1 MKGLFSKIAA
11 ACLLAAT
18 AQTGSAQFY
27 VGLNA
32 GYAFSTTSDYV
43 GTNQTYSSTGALTSS
58 KAVYSTIGGGAPIQL
73 NLGYGLKKY
82 LRFDLGVTYLA
93 GKNTTLS
100 EYTKTNETY
109 SLKAQTMQVRLNPS
123 IIAHAPMGEDS
134 KLSPY
139 ARFGVVLPIT
149 GKTTATQQFDGT
161 MGSTAY
167 SRTIVTESKGA
178 VSLGFETG
186 IGVAYMVN
194 DNIGITGELSYTGL
208 RIKSAEQTLTK
219 YQRVDGSTTTDVL
232 ALPTTTTYVKST
244 IYQDELT
251 SSSNNSSTAPNG
263 AIDPNKAK
271 NELATTTNFSSL
283 AIRVGVFYKF
293 GGSKE

>member
-32 GYAFSTTSDYV
+32 GYAFSTTNDLV
-43 GTNQTYSSTGALTSS
+43 GTNQTYDSNGRLTSS
-58 KAVYSTIGGGAPIQL
+58 KAVHSTIGGGAPIQL
-73 NLGYGLKKY
+73 NLGYGIKKY
-82 LRFDLGVTYLA
+82 LRFDLGVTYFA
-93 GKNTTLS
+93 GKNTTVN
-100 EYTKTNETY
+100 ERTKTNETY
-109 SLKAQTMQVRLNPS
+109 SQKAQTMQIRLNPS

-149 GKTTATQQFDGT
+149 GKTTSTTQTDGT
-161 MGSTAY
+161 AGSTTY
-167 SRTIVTESKGA
+167 SSTIVAESKGA

-186 IGVAYMVN
+186 VGVAYMVN

-208 RIKSAEQTLTK
+208 RIKAAKQTLTK
-219 YQRVDGSTTTDVL
+219 YQSVTGAATVDVL
-232 ALPTTTTYVKST
+232 ATLNTYTKET
-244 IYQDELT
+244 EFQDELT
-251 SSSNNSSTAPNG
+251 AASNNPATATT
-263 AIDPNKAK
+263 IDTTKAK
-271 NELATTTNFSSL
+271 NDLAGTTNFSSL